1 MTHVTFDERLSRI
14 YEKHRRLTV
23 GVTYTIGADGL
34 VVPVPRR
41 RFAPRFPFRSL
52 LLVFVMGYAFK
63 AMLFVG
69 LGEGAYG
76 TRLELLDDG
85 SMVGQ
90 AAIWVMQPDAV
101 VITAAELATH
111 ANAAL
116 MPLL

>member
-14 YEKHRRLTV
+14 YEKHRRLSV
-23 GVTYTIGADGL
+23 GVTYKVGADGL
-34 VVPVPRR
+34 VVPIPRR
-41 RFAPRFPFRSL
+41 RFAPRFPLRSL
-52 LLVFVMGYAFK
+52 LLIFVMSYAFK

-76 TRLELLDDG
+76 TRLALLQDG

-90 AAIWVMQPDAV
+90 AAVWVMQPDAV
-101 VITAAELATH
+101 VLTAAELAAH
-111 ANAAL
+111 ADAAL